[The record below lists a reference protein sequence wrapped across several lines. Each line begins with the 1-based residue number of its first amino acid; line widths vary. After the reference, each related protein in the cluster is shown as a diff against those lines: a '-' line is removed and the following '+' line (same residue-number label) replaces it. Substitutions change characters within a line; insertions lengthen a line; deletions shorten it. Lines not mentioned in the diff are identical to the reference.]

1 MKNKRFIFFLVFL
14 LFPFKS
20 FGQDFQLTK
29 PRLVFDGTKLLI
41 FYNIVAQNPEDL
53 FYIWVEMERANG
65 EIIEAKNL
73 SGDVGYNV
81 KRGNTKKI
89 VWVPKQDSIFLDEDI
104 FVEVKAEK
112 YIKSFYRGPIIL
124 RSIIFP
130 GWGQTNISNGK
141 PWWLSGLVFYGT
153 MVGGYLC
160 YQDYIATYNNY
171 RSETD
176 DAKVRAD
183 LFIHSRRQYNNAV
196 ALLYSGAAIWGVNIL
211 WVTFTPNRYQ
221 HLQNLN
227 ISLKP
232 APVYNSG
239 TPLITL
245 SMTF

>member
-1 MKNKRFIFFLVFL
+1 MKKKRFIFFLVFL
-14 LFPFKS
+14 FFSFKS
-20 FGQDFQLTK
+20 YSQDFQLTK

-41 FYNIVAQNPEDL
+41 FYNIIAQNPEDQ

-81 KRGNTKKI
+81 KRGNSKKI
-89 VWVPKQDSIFLDEDI
+89 IWIPKQDSIFLDEDI

-112 YIKSFYRGPIIL
+112 YMKSFYRGSMIL

-141 PWWLSGLVFYGT
+141 PWWLTGLAFYGT
-153 MVGGYLC
+153 LAGGYLC
-160 YQDYIATYNNY
+160 YQDYVATYDNY
-171 RSETD
+171 RSEAD

-183 LFIHSRRQYNNAV
+183 LFKHSRRQYNNAV
-196 ALLYSGAAIWGVNIL
+196 ALLCSGAAIWGVNIL

-227 ISLKP
+227 LSLKP
-232 APVYNSG
+232 TPVYNSG

-245 SMTF
+245 SLTF